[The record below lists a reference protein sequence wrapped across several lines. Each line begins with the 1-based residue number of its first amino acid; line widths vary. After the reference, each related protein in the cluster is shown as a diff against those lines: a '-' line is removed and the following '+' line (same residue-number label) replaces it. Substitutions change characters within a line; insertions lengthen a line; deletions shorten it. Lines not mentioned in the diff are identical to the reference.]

1 MEFLEALNEYYKL
14 KNDYETKK
22 QAKITRILRDDS
34 LKTFKQKQELME
46 KNKIQ
51 CIGCKKAVG
60 TIFSNKDGILRAQCG
75 NKTNPCGLNIQINRG
90 KYIFLDEM
98 VDVYE
103 DGVSTNKEKIIQVKL
118 DLLFRFKSEST
129 VLDTFKDIK
138 DELVDDLESLS
149 GYKTQYVSTL
159 SNLSNRP
166 EINVKMSQFY
176 NIVDTIKSSV
186 QEFNE
191 TNNIQLIKDVVSLYK
206 KELEPILSELRRL
219 KYKYQAIEYNEDDN
233 TFCLQRKSY
242 TLNEMSVPFD
252 EPSVINFTLGNQST
266 KNRITNK
273 NTDNNNREDSDEYLL

>member
-34 LKTFKQKQELME
+34 LKTFKQKQDMME

-206 KELEPILSELRRL
+206 KELEPVLSELRRL

-252 EPSVINFTLGNQST
+252 EPSVINFNLGNQST

-273 NTDNNNREDSDEYLL
+273 NTDNNNREESDEYLL